1 MKWLNQ
7 KLSIKIKIDMA
18 ESTCL
23 LIFLN
28 FKIYWLFFF
37 ASNIEKFHFF
47 KHVIITFIYM
57 YVLFK
62 FERKAKILTIE
73 YKRNYKLFNTNL
85 FRNFIKKWGV
95 FFSQIIFYEH
105 ILKPKYLIINSN
117 LLRKSCIIVNLYEN
131 FI

>member
-1 MKWLNQ
+1 
-7 KLSIKIKIDMA
+7 
-18 ESTCL
+18 
-23 LIFLN
+23 
-28 FKIYWLFFF
+28 
-37 ASNIEKFHFF
+37 
-47 KHVIITFIYM
+47 M

-85 FRNFIKKWGV
+85 FRNFIKKWGF